1 MTSDAVIRPIE
12 EQDVGAVVDLM
23 AESFTSR
30 TPDYFRQGLDRLS
43 QRDVPQGGQRWG
55 YLLEDEGAVR
65 GAVLSISSV
74 HDYGSFQQTYANI
87 STWCVN
93 PSHRGPLAKKL
104 YNTAAGPEDWVTT
117 NLSAAKHTVRTLDQL
132 QFRARTTGQFIA
144 LSSRGKSAL
153 GKTGPARMISVQEGI
168 KQGLAACHAATMED
182 HAARGCAVGCLATQD
197 RVMPLIFLPRTVSK
211 VVPCWQ
217 LIYCEDMKDFLA
229 HSRPVLPWLRRKGR
243 VALILDATGDIPEF
257 YGKFMAGKAAKF
269 IRGTDPVWDVDH
281 TYSEVFYLGF

>member
-104 YNTAAGPEDWVTT
+104 YNAAAGPEDWVTT

-144 LSSRGKSAL
+144 LSSRGKSA
-153 GKTGPARMISVQEGI
+153 PAGMISVQEGI
-168 KQGLAACHAATMED
+168 
-182 HAARGCAVGCLATQD
+182 
-197 RVMPLIFLPRTVSK
+197 
-211 VVPCWQ
+211 
-217 LIYCEDMKDFLA
+217 A
-229 HSRPVLPWLRRKGR
+229 HSSVLHLIVLRHSVRDLHLSLGRLAFPAEAPVRTFVSCDLLPK
-243 VALILDATGDIPEF
+243 ASLIAQQ
-257 YGKFMAGKAAKF
+257 
-269 IRGTDPVWDVDH
+269 
-281 TYSEVFYLGF
+281 